1 MKLLALDTSAAGCS
15 AALWL
20 GTAEAGLSYER
31 FEIAPRGHTRLLMPM
46 VRSLLQEHGLQP
58 ADLDAVAFACGPGSF
73 TGLRIATGVV
83 QGLAWGLNIPVIPVS
98 SLAAVALDALTQA
111 GAAHGQ
117 RVAVAFDARMGEVYW
132 GCYQL
137 LDGVPVLLGKERVCA
152 PSTLAMPTTEGS
164 ADGVH
169 VEADDLHAEAGN
181 AGWLGAGSGWALSEQ
196 MPQAVTSALAA
207 LPGTDLVP
215 RAACVAHLAAKQF
228 AAGAGVSAEQAQ
240 PVYLRDEVTWQKLPG
255 RE

>member
-1 MKLLALDTSAAGCS
+1 MKLLALDTSGAGCS

-20 GTAEAGLSYER
+20 GSAETGLAHER

-73 TGLRIATGVV
+73 AGLRIATGVV
-83 QGLAWGLNIPVIPVS
+83 QGLTWGLNIPAIPVS

-111 GAAHGQ
+111 NAAQGQ

-137 LDGVPVLLGKERVCA
+137 LDGAPVLLGKERVCA
-152 PSTLAMPTTEGS
+152 PVALVMPAEESAAGDVGGS
-164 ADGVH
+164 HVRANNAD
-169 VEADDLHAEAGN
+169 
-181 AGWLGAGSGWALSEQ
+181 WLGAGSGWALIEQ
-196 MPQAVTSALAA
+196 MPVAVTSTLAA
-207 LPGTDLVP
+207 LPSVDLVP
-215 RAACVAHLAAKQF
+215 RAACVARLAAKQF
-228 AAGAGVSAEQAQ
+228 ALGAGVSAEQAQ

-255 RE
+255 RK